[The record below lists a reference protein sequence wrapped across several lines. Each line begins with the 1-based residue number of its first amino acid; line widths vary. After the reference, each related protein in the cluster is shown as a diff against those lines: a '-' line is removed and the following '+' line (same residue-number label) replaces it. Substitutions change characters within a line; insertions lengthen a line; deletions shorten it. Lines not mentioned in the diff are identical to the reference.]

1 MSAMVNALEK
11 TGMMAIVTMKME
23 QDIKLVYARG
33 SINSENYQS

>member
-1 MSAMVNALEK
+1 MSVTVSALVKMV
-11 TGMMAIVTMKME
+11 MMDIVTMKME